1 MTICKVC
8 PRCSR
13 QLSVALLA
21 MASSVQAENRIS
33 CASGT
38 AAALATATASA
49 ASSHMYSYNC
59 LASVWDSYE
68 NIPR

>member
-1 MTICKVC
+1 MACS
-8 PRCSR
+8 RCNR
-13 QLSVALLA
+13 QLSVASLA
-21 MASSVQAENRIS
+21 MEAPVQAQNRIS
-33 CASGT
+33 WAGGT

-49 ASSHMYSYNC
+49 AGSHMYSYNC